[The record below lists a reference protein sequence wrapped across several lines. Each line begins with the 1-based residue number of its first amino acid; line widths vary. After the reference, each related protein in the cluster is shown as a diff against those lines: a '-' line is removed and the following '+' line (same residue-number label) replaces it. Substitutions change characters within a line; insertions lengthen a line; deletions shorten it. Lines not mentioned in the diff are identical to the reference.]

1 MKFTDYLK
9 KFDIYAVLFAFALA
23 AIGALLEVENMFPAM
38 IALALYAK
46 NRIDALN
53 ERDARKKEQERTQK
67 HQERIEKLLEGISAQ
82 K

>member
-46 NRIDALN
+46 
-53 ERDARKKEQERTQK
+53 
-67 HQERIEKLLEGISAQ
+67 IE
-82 K
+82 